1 MTVGR
6 DESRDEEKMKQYKQQ
21 QKSVSPPNP
30 ASYAELIELARRED
44 LGAGDVSS
52 ELTISAEQV
61 GSGELVVRE
70 GGVVCGLPVV
80 AKVLACYDEGL
91 SLEVRVDEGQEVV
104 AGTAIAKLAGS
115 LRSLLAAERVMLNF
129 LQRLSGIATTTAEY
143 VSAVEGLKVE
153 ICDTRK
159 TTPGWRDLEKYA
171 VRCGGGCNH
180 RYGLYDAVLIKDNHL
195 AALGGGDLAV
205 RLREALQGLKGYS
218 QKPDFV
224 EVEVDDLEQL
234 GQVLQVEGVDMVLL
248 DNMTSD
254 ELCRA
259 VAMRDEWCGGRGV
272 DHCGGRLLLEASGN
286 VTLATVRQLAETG
299 VDRISVGALTHTA
312 GSLDVGFDLRCA

>member
-1 MTVGR
+1 MPMGR
-6 DESRDEEKMKQYKQQ
+6 DDKKMNQ
-21 QKSVSPPNP
+21 SVSPPTP

-52 ELTISAEQV
+52 ELTIAAGQA
-61 GSGELVVRE
+61 GGGELVVRE

-80 AKVLACYDEGL
+80 AKVLECYDVGL
-91 SLEVRVDEGQEVV
+91 SLEARAEEGQDVV
-104 AGTAIAKLAGS
+104 AGTVIAKVAGP

-129 LQRLSGIATTTAEY
+129 VQRLSGIATTTAQY
-143 VSAVEGLKVE
+143 VRAVEGLKVE

-159 TTPGWRDLEKYA
+159 TTPGWRELEKYA

-180 RYGLYDAVLIKDNHL
+180 RQGLYDAVLIKDNHL
-195 AALGGGDLAV
+195 AALGTGDLAG
-205 RLREALQGLKGYS
+205 RLGEALTRLQGYS
-218 QKPDFV
+218 RKPDFV

-248 DNMTSD
+248 DNMTPD
-254 ELCRA
+254 ELRRA
-259 VAMRDEWCGGRGV
+259 VTMRDEQSGAQRAGRV
-272 DHCGGRLLLEASGN
+272 LLEASGN
-286 VTLATVRQLAETG
+286 VTLATVRWLAETG
-299 VDRISVGALTHTA
+299 VERISVGALTHTA